1 MLQQRAPEDFVL
13 GSGETHE
20 VREFVELAFKY
31 AGLELQWYGTGVEE
45 KGMDKSS
52 GKNASG
58 SRPRVL
64 QACRGGDPSFKPRN
78 GQEQAWLVSGSGL
91 CRPC

>member
-1 MLQQRAPEDFVL
+1 
-13 GSGETHE
+13 
-20 VREFVELAFKY
+20 VELAFKY

-52 GKNASG
+52 GKTLVEVDRAFFRHAEVEILHSNPAM
-58 SRPRVL
+58 
-64 QACRGGDPSFKPRN
+64 AK
-78 GQEQAWLVSGSGL
+78 EQAWLVSGSGL